1 MKPTQIQVAPGSHA
15 ESLREH
21 KSQPSLRAL
30 PWEASSAP
38 TKWSADEPSPASAT
52 AQEGE
57 SFGAKSADA
66 ARSGSRKNGTEGQP
80 SRRVNGEHDLWSR
93 QAAGQGLVSIHE
105 AAKLLAVSVSS
116 LYGWVWQ
123 RKIAFVKM
131 GRAVRFELPVL
142 RDFIDQSRVPPRSI
156 TKF

>member
-1 MKPTQIQVAPGSHA
+1 MKPTHIQVAPGSHA
-15 ESLREH
+15 ESLRQH
-21 KSQPSLRAL
+21 KSQPSFSAL
-30 PWEASSAP
+30 PLEASSVP
-38 TKWSADEPSPASAT
+38 INWSPDEPSSASAT
-52 AQEGE
+52 AQVDE

-66 ARSGSRKNGTEGQP
+66 ARCGSRKNGTEDQL
-80 SRRVNGEHDLWSR
+80 SRRVNGEHDLRSR
-93 QAAGQGLVSIHE
+93 QAAGQGLVSVHE
-105 AAKLLAVSVSS
+105 AAKLLAVSVST